1 MKRKAMGRARLNL
14 GAGLGARWGIAWGV
28 ACGMGLGV
36 DCALGQ
42 VLKDGSDGPATMELV
57 QEAAPTR
64 ADVAR
69 EYLRVDRAF
78 TNWVHTSRDAIDE
91 TKLREFNM
99 RFDHVTTLFFQS
111 RMREAVAELRSLYK
125 AIESRTKQV
134 YDEGGKQS
142 TWFCDGFYVEGSDS
156 PVASPGT
163 SCPNAEEERK
173 DLLKRL
179 SAIAPVSEAHR
190 VMIEIAKA
198 RAALITE
205 RPDFSNSESFLQQW
219 NCDGLGQ
226 RVERTV
232 DGLEKGMLRG
242 YTTSQS
248 YWPLIVPD
256 APPIA
261 MRKPERS
268 PEQVEDAARDAEIEK
283 TGRPVIIAL
292 HGAGGDETIFEYA
305 YGVGRLVRD
314 AHVRDAT
321 IVMPRTEFFGFYPDA
336 LPRLLD
342 QLELFSKIDRS
353 RVYLIGHSMGAQAAL
368 GIARK
373 HPELVRGVVLIGGGL
388 GLAPQGKEEPKKLPP
403 VLMIGG
409 ELDPIFPA
417 ERMEREA
424 RVAKEAGLD
433 VEFRLKKH
441 YGHVF
446 VVNGALD
453 ETLAWLETQGLPA
466 SRMAGE

>member
-1 MKRKAMGRARLNL
+1 MRRTAMGRAGLNWIMVS
-14 GAGLGARWGIAWGV
+14 GVAFGIGLGA
-28 ACGMGLGV
+28 ACSV
-36 DCALGQ
+36 GQ
-42 VLKDGSDGPATMELV
+42 VLKDGPDGPAKMEMV
-57 QEAAPTR
+57 REAAPTR

-78 TNWVHTSRDAIDE
+78 TNWVHASRDAIDDA
-91 TKLREFNM
+91 KLREFNI
-99 RFDHVTTLFFQS
+99 RFDHVTTLFFQA

-125 AIESRTKQV
+125 AIESRAKKENDV
-134 YDEGGKQS
+134 VARES
-142 TWFCDGFYVEGSDS
+142 TWFCDGFYVEASDS
-156 PVASPGT
+156 PVASPNA
-163 SCPNAEEERK
+163 SCPNAEKEREE
-173 DLLKRL
+173 LLKRL
-179 SAIAPVSEAHR
+179 NAIAPVSEAHR

-205 RPDFSNSESFLQQW
+205 QPDFSNSESFLQRW

-226 RVERTV
+226 RVARTV
-232 DGLEKGMLRG
+232 DGLEQGMLRG

-261 MRKPERS
+261 MRKPER
-268 PEQVEDAARDAEIEK
+268 PQEQMEDAARDAEIEK
-283 TGRPVIIAL
+283 TGRPVVIAL

-305 YGVGRLVRD
+305 YGVGRLIRD
-314 AHVRDAT
+314 AHDRDAT

-373 HPELVRGVVLIGGGL
+373 HPDLVRGIVLIGGGI
-388 GLAPQGKEEPKKLPP
+388 GLAPQGKGKPEKLPP

-417 ERMEREA
+417 KRLEHEA
-424 RVAKEAGLD
+424 RIAKEAGLN
-433 VEFRLKKH
+433 VEFRIKKN

-453 ETLAWLETQGLPA
+453 ETLVWLETQGLPS
-466 SRMAGE
+466 SRMVGK